1 MRWKKGVLVT
11 DAPNLLYLEDT
22 DGDGQANIMDTV
34 LTGFALTNPQHNA
47 SSPMY
52 GIDNWIYVAHQ
63 ESVST
68 RTYKDEF
75 GDEGAAIRFAH
86 EKNAPALPKNADGR
100 SLRFQPD
107 KKLLEMTAS
116 NCQFGQTF
124 DKWGHWFG
132 CNNSNQGYHEVIA
145 DRYFRRNPDL
155 HVSDATQDM
164 SDHLNAA
171 EVFPTT
177 INPDRQIL
185 TDVGVMTSACGLTAY
200 LGDAFPAPYNGNVTF
215 VAEPVSNLVHVDVL
229 KDSGASFRASRILQ
243 HKEFLSSTDAW
254 ARPVNFYVGPDGALY
269 VLDYYRR
276 VIESPE
282 WMSDEAINAGN
293 LYDGMDKGRIFK
305 ITPANF
311 KPAESANNIK
321 LGDATSDELVK
332 YLASPNYWW
341 RLNAQRLLVDRQDK
355 NAIAPLVTMTKSDN
369 EVGRL
374 HALWTLE
381 GMGALQQAQIENALK
396 DAVAGVRENAIKLA
410 ELHLKDFPALT
421 NALLP
426 LVNDNDPKVRFQL
439 LLTLGSVN
447 TPSAIEISNK
457 LLFKDINDNWVQIA
471 ALSAPAAQAPALL
484 QTVLNNYHEKEEA
497 YASLVEKI
505 TAMIGGADNTS
516 QIHALI
522 SSGAQ
527 KGGSIQ
533 AAILKGLANGL
544 RRGKTKLAKADQQQ
558 LVNTF
563 FETGDAA
570 TRESALQ
577 LLKATG
583 ITDAPLKDASIKKA
597 VAMMNDAAGN
607 AVKRAAA
614 IRFVT
619 LGDAAQYS
627 DDLKKL
633 IDAKQESVVQ
643 SAAVSAYGTIKG
655 SDVGEFF
662 ISKWPVLTPDIR
674 SLAIDVFMRDSLR
687 EAMLIDALER
697 NKINPGSVSFSTS
710 VQLMQNKNESLRNR
724 ARAIFTKT
732 EQQGKKLN
740 EQYKDA
746 LQMNGDAEKG
756 KQVFVQNC
764 AICHQVR
771 GKIGVAIGPDLGTVH
786 NWTKQDIMVNILDP
800 DLSISSGYDTW
811 QAELNSGEKV
821 VGIIASE
828 TPAAI
833 TLRNQG
839 KVDRTINR
847 QDIKTLTALSTSA
860 MPKDLAQRIDQKQMA
875 DLLAFLRQN

>member
-1 MRWKKGVLVT
+1 
-11 DAPNLLYLEDT
+11 
-22 DGDGQANIMDTV
+22 
-34 LTGFALTNPQHNA
+34 
-47 SSPMY
+47 
-52 GIDNWIYVAHQ
+52 
-63 ESVST
+63 
-68 RTYKDEF
+68 
-75 GDEGAAIRFAH
+75 
-86 EKNAPALPKNADGR
+86 
-100 SLRFQPD
+100 
-107 KKLLEMTAS
+107 
-116 NCQFGQTF
+116 
-124 DKWGHWFG
+124 
-132 CNNSNQGYHEVIA
+132 
-145 DRYFRRNPDL
+145 
-155 HVSDATQDM
+155 
-164 SDHLNAA
+164 
-171 EVFPTT
+171 
-177 INPDRQIL
+177 
-185 TDVGVMTSACGLTAY
+185 
-200 LGDAFPAPYNGNVTF
+200 
-215 VAEPVSNLVHVDVL
+215 
-229 KDSGASFRASRILQ
+229 
-243 HKEFLSSTDAW
+243 
-254 ARPVNFYVGPDGALY
+254 
-269 VLDYYRR
+269 
-276 VIESPE
+276 
-282 WMSDEAINAGN
+282 
-293 LYDGMDKGRIFK
+293 
-305 ITPANF
+305 
-311 KPAESANNIK
+311 
-321 LGDATSDELVK
+321 
-332 YLASPNYWW
+332 
-341 RLNAQRLLVDRQDK
+341 
-355 NAIAPLVTMTKSDN
+355 
-369 EVGRL
+369 
-374 HALWTLE
+374 
-381 GMGALQQAQIENALK
+381 
-396 DAVAGVRENAIKLA
+396 
-410 ELHLKDFPALT
+410 
-421 NALLP
+421 
-426 LVNDNDPKVRFQL
+426 
-439 LLTLGSVN
+439 
-447 TPSAIEISNK
+447 
-457 LLFKDINDNWVQIA
+457 
-471 ALSAPAAQAPALL
+471 
-484 QTVLNNYHEKEEA
+484 
-497 YASLVEKI
+497 
-505 TAMIGGADNTS
+505 
-516 QIHALI
+516 LI

-570 TRESALQ
+570 ARESALQ

-674 SLAIDVFMRDSLR
+674 SQAIDVFMRDSLR

-697 NKINPGSVSFSTS
+697 NKINPGSVSFPTS